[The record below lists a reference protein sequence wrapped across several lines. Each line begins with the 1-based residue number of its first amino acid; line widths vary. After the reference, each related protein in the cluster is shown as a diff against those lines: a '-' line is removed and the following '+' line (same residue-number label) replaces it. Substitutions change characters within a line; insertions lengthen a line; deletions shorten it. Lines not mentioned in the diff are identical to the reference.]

1 MFTFKRRI
9 VFLRHGRTD
18 WNDSLRYQ
26 GKSDIPLNQEGEEE
40 AGKAAIRLSSYL
52 PDVVYTS
59 PLQRALQTTRIISEY
74 FTENPTLRIRQ
85 ELSEIGFGDWEGRSI
100 RELESESSDVY
111 LRWRADPTSVIP
123 PGGESFE
130 EIQARVQLFI
140 SEISA
145 EDSSNILVVSHGGII
160 RTALIALIGMDP
172 SMLWSLR
179 LNNCAISIVDSWSHV
194 NTLVLWNDHN
204 HIFLR
209 EEEIPF
215 LSLPL

>member
-1 MFTFKRRI
+1 MFTFQRRI
-9 VFLRHGRTD
+9 VFVRHGRTD

-26 GKSDIPLNQEGEEE
+26 GKSDIPLNSEGTQEAE
-40 AGKAAIRLSSYL
+40 KTAIRLSSYL

-59 PLQRALQTTRIISEY
+59 PLKRALQTTRIICEHSYED
-74 FTENPTLRIRQ
+74 PVLRIRP

-100 RELESESSDVY
+100 RDLESEASDMY
-111 LRWRADPTSVIP
+111 IRWRADPTSVIP
-123 PGGESFE
+123 PGGEAFE
-130 EIQARVQLFI
+130 EIKARVQLFI
-140 SEISA
+140 SEIFA
-145 EDSSNILVVSHGGII
+145 EDTSNILVVSHGGII
-160 RTALIALIGMDP
+160 RTALVSLIGMDP